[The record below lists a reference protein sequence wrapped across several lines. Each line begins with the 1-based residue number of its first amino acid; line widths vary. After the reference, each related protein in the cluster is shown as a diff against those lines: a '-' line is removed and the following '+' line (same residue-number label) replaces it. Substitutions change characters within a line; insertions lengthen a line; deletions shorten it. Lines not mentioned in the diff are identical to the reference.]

1 MNFQNS
7 IELTAISQPQ
17 IQLQLKQKQKD
28 VIVTRCPQLSI
39 GASGIFYH
47 QKNSFDLKSEKPCSK
62 SIAPTTPWT
71 KKSVFQR
78 STVPLRLM
86 LKYWLIFI
94 RYVISLERTQFPL
107 RERGSDQIYFDFKE
121 LHDLPRKYIFH
132 IFLHK
137 ILKEGNILFLR

>member
-47 QKNSFDLKSEKPCSK
+47 QKTLSIQNLKNPAIK
-62 SIAPTTPWT
+62 
-71 KKSVFQR
+71 VL
-78 STVPLRLM
+78 PLQHHEPKRACFNAR
-86 LKYWLIFI
+86 W
-94 RYVISLERTQFPL
+94 
-107 RERGSDQIYFDFKE
+107 
-121 LHDLPRKYIFH
+121 
-132 IFLHK
+132 
-137 ILKEGNILFLR
+137 

>member
-39 GASGIFYH
+39 VASGIFYH
-47 QKNSFDLKSEKPCSK
+47 RKNSFDLQSEKPCSK
-62 SIAPTTPWT
+62 SIAPTIPWT

-94 RYVISLERTQFPL
+94 PYVISLERTQFPL
-107 RERGSDQIYFDFKE
+107 SERGSDQIYFDFKE